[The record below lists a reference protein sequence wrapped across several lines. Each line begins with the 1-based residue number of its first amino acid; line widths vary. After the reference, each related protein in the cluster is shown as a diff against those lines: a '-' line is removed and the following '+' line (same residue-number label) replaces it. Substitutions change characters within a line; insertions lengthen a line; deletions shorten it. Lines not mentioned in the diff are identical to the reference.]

1 MVRPL
6 SQTAAT
12 IGPYLV
18 RERKNGVPWKTLQ
31 AETNLGRTRL
41 YQLYKAA
48 LAETDEDDLI
58 RS

>member
-6 SQTAAT
+6 SETAAM

-18 RERKNGVPWKTLQ
+18 RERENGVRWKTLQ
-31 AETNLGRTRL
+31 DKTNLGRTRL

-48 LAETDEDDLI
+48 LAESDDDELKC
-58 RS
+58 S